1 MAAMRPAIA
10 IYLWIRFAI
19 GALLGLVIGV
29 VVFPISWYRAARAVH
44 AEGVVCRAELI
55 IDDPRACRLAGPALV
70 RLSGAL
76 ERQATTGCDVLGLEI
91 RLQRTASDDAAQGD
105 QDLLFGTF
113 ESFHTAARDRAQT
126 RSDDYLA
133 NRYST
138 VTRWWMPGHGP
149 MILRLLPPP
158 PAPADRGRD
167 RVGRLTA
174 DLAAARARFQ
184 LVATTRK
191 GEIELGELR
200 LLQRLAID
208 DRTLRTS
215 MLRQGRGVRPLGV
228 RNGIRLCV
236 YPMSQLAR
244 RLRGG

>member
-1 MAAMRPAIA
+1 
-10 IYLWIRFAI
+10 
-19 GALLGLVIGV
+19 
-29 VVFPISWYRAARAVH
+29 
-44 AEGVVCRAELI
+44 
-55 IDDPRACRLAGPALV
+55 V
-70 RLSGAL
+70 R
-76 ERQATTGCDVLGLEI
+76 VPPV
-91 RLQRTASDDAAQGD
+91 
-105 QDLLFGTF
+105 
-113 ESFHTAARDRAQT
+113 RD
-126 RSDDYLA
+126 
-133 NRYST
+133 RYST